1 MPGDKV
7 DRDYKVELILIIDT
21 MTYNRTLPYNDLPD
35 LPPVFDAATS
45 ELLINHAIKAA
56 RSLAELKGLCETLP
70 RESLFNL
77 LINTIVLQESKDSS
91 AIENIVTTQDELY
104 MAAAEEAGTT
114 SATKEVLGYRTAL
127 YAGLKY
133 MKEQNNIISTNLMVN
148 VAQKISQNTSGIR
161 RTPGTALKN
170 NITGEIVYTPPCC
183 EDLLREK
190 LKHLEIFINDPDF
203 CKLDPIIKLALL
215 HYQFE
220 SIHPFG
226 DGNGRTG
233 RILNSLYLVQQN
245 LLSSP
250 VIYLSSYIIDN
261 KQDYYRLLHEVTEKQ
276 NWRDWIMFM
285 TTAVNETANLTN
297 RKIRGIIQLRK
308 EMEEKTMQV
317 LEKFNKR
324 HELYDLMFTIPY
336 LKIEIV
342 VKKGIAH
349 RQTAAVYLKVLAANS
364 ILKSIKLGKTTYYV
378 NHKLLDLITQR

>member
-364 ILKSIKLGKTTYYV
+364 ILKPIKLGKTTYYV

>member
-1 MPGDKV
+1 
-7 DRDYKVELILIIDT
+7 
-21 MTYNRTLPYNDLPD
+21 MTYNRTIPYNDLPD
-35 LPPVFDAATS
+35 LPPVFDVATR
-45 ELLINHAIKAA
+45 ELLINHAVKAA

-70 RESLFNL
+70 RESLHNL

-104 MAAAEEAGTT
+104 QAAAEEAGTT
-114 SATKEVLGYRTAL
+114 SATKEILGYRTAL
-127 YAGLKY
+127 YAGLNY

-148 VAQKISQNTSGIR
+148 VVQKTTQNTSSIR
-161 RTPGTALKN
+161 RTPGTTLKS

-183 EDLLREK
+183 EDVLREK
-190 LKHLEIFINDPDF
+190 LKHLELFINDPDF

-245 LLSSP
+245 LLSHP

-261 KQDYYRLLHEVTEKQ
+261 KQDYYRLLREVTEKQ

-285 TTAVNETANLTN
+285 TTAVNETANLTIQ
-297 RKIRGIIQLRK
+297 KIRGIIQLKK

-324 HELYDLMFTIPY
+324 HKLYDLMFTIPY
-336 LKIEIV
+336 LKIELV

-349 RQTAAVYLKVLAANS
+349 RQTAAVYLKELTANS
-364 ILKSIKLGKTTYYV
+364 ILKPIKLGKTTYYV
-378 NHKLLDLITQR
+378 NYKLLDLITTR

>member
-1 MPGDKV
+1 
-7 DRDYKVELILIIDT
+7 
-21 MTYNRTLPYNDLPD
+21 MTYNRTIPYNDLPD
-35 LPPVFDAATS
+35 LPPVFDAATR
-45 ELLINHAIKAA
+45 ELLINHAVKAA

-70 RESLFNL
+70 RESLYNL

-104 MAAAEEAGTT
+104 QAAAEEAGTT
-114 SATKEVLGYRTAL
+114 SATKEILGYRTAL
-127 YAGLKY
+127 YAGLNY

-148 VAQKISQNTSGIR
+148 VVQKTTQNTSSIR
-161 RTPGTALKN
+161 RTPGTALKS

-183 EDLLREK
+183 EDVLREK
-190 LKHLEIFINDPDF
+190 LKHLELFINDPDF
-203 CKLDPIIKLALL
+203 CKLDPIIKLSLL

-245 LLSSP
+245 LLSHP

-261 KQDYYRLLHEVTEKQ
+261 KQDYYRLLREVTEKQ

-285 TTAVNETANLTN
+285 TTAVNETANLTIQ
-297 RKIRGIIQLRK
+297 KIRGIIQLKK

-324 HELYDLMFTIPY
+324 RELYDLMFTIPY
-336 LKIEIV
+336 LKIELV

-349 RQTAAVYLKVLAANS
+349 RQTAAVYLKELTANS
-364 ILKSIKLGKTTYYV
+364 ILKPIKLGKTTYYV
-378 NHKLLDLITQR
+378 NYKLLDLITTR

>member
-1 MPGDKV
+1 
-7 DRDYKVELILIIDT
+7 
-21 MTYNRTLPYNDLPD
+21 MTYNRTIPYNDLPD
-35 LPPVFDAATS
+35 LPPVFDVATR
-45 ELLINHAIKAA
+45 ELLINHAVKAA

-70 RESLFNL
+70 RESLYNL

-104 MAAAEEAGTT
+104 QAAAEEAGTT
-114 SATKEVLGYRTAL
+114 SATKEVMGYRTAL
-127 YAGLKY
+127 YAGLNY

-148 VAQKISQNTSGIR
+148 VVQKITQNTSGIR

-183 EDLLREK
+183 EDVLREK
-190 LKHLEIFINDPDF
+190 LKYLELFINDPDF

-245 LLSSP
+245 LLSHP

-261 KQDYYRLLHEVTEKQ
+261 KQDYYRLLREVTEKQ

-285 TTAVNETANLTN
+285 TTAVNATAILTIQ
-297 RKIRGIIQLRK
+297 KIRGIIQLKK

-336 LKIEIV
+336 LKIELV

-349 RQTAAVYLKVLAANS
+349 RQTAAVYLKELTANS
-364 ILKSIKLGKTTYYV
+364 ILKPIKLGKTTYYV
-378 NHKLLDLITQR
+378 NYKLLDLITTR

>member
-1 MPGDKV
+1 MLNDKAN
-7 DRDYKVELILIIDT
+7 RYYNVESTINITT
-21 MTYNRTLPYNDLPD
+21 MTFNRTIPYNDLPD
-35 LPPVFDAATS
+35 LPPVFDVAAR
-45 ELLINHAIKAA
+45 ELLINHAVKAA

-70 RESLFNL
+70 RESLYNL

-104 MAAAEEAGTT
+104 RAAAEEAGTT

-127 YAGLKY
+127 YAGLNF

-148 VAQKISQNTSGIR
+148 VVQKITQNTSGIR
-161 RTPGTALKN
+161 RTLGTALKN

-183 EDLLREK
+183 EDVLREK
-190 LKHLEIFINDPDF
+190 LKHLELFINDPDF

-245 LLSSP
+245 LLSHP

-261 KQDYYRLLHEVTEKQ
+261 KQDYYRLLREVTEKQ

-285 TTAVNETANLTN
+285 TTAVNETANLTIQ
-297 RKIRGIIQLRK
+297 KIRGIIQLKK

-336 LKIEIV
+336 LKIELV

-349 RQTAAVYLKVLAANS
+349 RQTAAVYLKELAANS
-364 ILKSIKLGKTTYYV
+364 ILKPIKPGKTTYYV

>member
-226 DGNGRTG
+226 DGDGRTG

-364 ILKSIKLGKTTYYV
+364 ILKPIKLGKTTYYV